1 MKYLKTF
8 EKNNDFQFNIGEYV
22 KIDTIIKSIK
32 NTFFIIEDRLNDYG
46 SFSYFVTNVTNLNKK
61 MSFWEYESSIR
72 KLKPKEKEDLETILI
87 ANKYNIYENKQENI
101 KIGDI
106 IKYKTKS
113 AIPLY
118 AKVLN
123 ITPKSK
129 YKFFIEFIEE
139 LNQDKS
145 RKLLISKPENIQ
157 ELTPEEK
164 EKIDLKLASLKYN
177 L

>member
-8 EKNNDFQFNIGEYV
+8 EKEGFQFNIGEYV

-61 MSFWEYESSIR
+61 LSFWEYESSIR

-145 RKLLISKPENIQ
+145 RKLTVAKSEDIE
-157 ELTPEEK
+157 ELTSEEK